1 MLYKHGI
8 DCIDKADAILSGKKL
23 GLITNYTGLNS
34 KFERSVDIINARY
47 NLIKLF
53 APEHG
58 LYGIN
63 QAGDEIENIIDE
75 KSGLPVLS
83 MFKEGSS
90 MDISGLDT
98 VVYDIQDIGLRF
110 FTHISILAQAMQE
123 CAKAGVSFV
132 VLDRYNPLGLNRLSG
147 TVLEKAFSS
156 IVGTYEIPSQYG
168 LTVGEYARYI
178 NTEENIGC
186 SLEVIT
192 CDGLSRSDDFSS
204 LNVEWIIPSP
214 NCPTIDTA
222 RAYIGTVV
230 FEGTNVSEGR
240 GTTRPFELIGAPW
253 IDDYKLA
260 EQMNGKNLSGVVFR
274 PTRFMPTFSKYKG
287 ECCRGVQIHITDH
300 KKFDSFYCGMALLDT
315 IRNEYSEFK
324 STEFLSKLLGTDE
337 FTSPDFNLDS
347 FILKHRKKTEAFV
360 RKAQRF
366 RLYE

>member
-260 EQMNGKNLSGVVFR
+260 EQMNVSVHYLTHLFK
-274 PTRFMPTFSKYKG
+274 
-287 ECCRGVQIHITDH
+287 
-300 KKFDSFYCGMALLDT
+300 SFTGTTLVAY
-315 IRNEYSEFK
+315 RNELRLTRAKELLVGTALSVGEIAEQTGFSGAAYFTEVFTASESIPPSEYRK
-324 STEFLSKLLGTDE
+324 YHTKL
-337 FTSPDFNLDS
+337 
-347 FILKHRKKTEAFV
+347 
-360 RKAQRF
+360 
-366 RLYE
+366 